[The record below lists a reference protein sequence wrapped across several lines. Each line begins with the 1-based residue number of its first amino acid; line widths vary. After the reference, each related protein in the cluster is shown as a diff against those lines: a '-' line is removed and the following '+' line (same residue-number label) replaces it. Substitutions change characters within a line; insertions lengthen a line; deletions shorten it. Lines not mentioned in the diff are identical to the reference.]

1 MASAAVLALIIGLVL
16 GSVAALCRGRWPDRV
31 IIFVTTL
38 FVSVPSFILATILLL
53 VFCLQLQW
61 VGVWS
66 PNNPN
71 YVLPVIALALYPMAY
86 ITRLTQIQHAGCAG
100 SGLHSYRPRQ
110 GRA

>member
-1 MASAAVLALIIGLVL
+1 M
-16 GSVAALCRGRWPDRV
+16 AALHAPRHRLCWIGGGALPRPLAGTGV

-66 PNNPN
+66 PSNPN
-71 YVLPVIALALYPMAY
+71 YVLPVIALALLSHGLYHPSD
-86 ITRLTQIQHAGCAG
+86 QIQHARRAG
-100 SGLHSYRPRQ
+100 TGLHPHRPRQ

>member
-1 MASAAVLALIIGLVL
+1 M
-16 GSVAALCRGRWPDRV
+16 

-66 PNNPN
+66 PSNPN
-71 YVLPVIALALYPMAY
+71 YVLP
-86 ITRLTQIQHAGCAG
+86 
-100 SGLHSYRPRQ
+100 
-110 GRA
+110 